1 MGNTMQAA
9 NLYEQYKSQSLQTLT
24 KGELVVKLF
33 EEASKQVSMA
43 IFLSNQGN
51 SVSSFNCIVKA
62 HKIVST
68 LNNSLDMNYAISLE
82 LNDMYR
88 FLQDKLME
96 ANGNRDVVLMKELL
110 HIIDDLKVTFR
121 QADRLARARGFK

>member
-62 HKIVST
+62 HKIIGT